1 MASEMEKSSEF
12 NALKAKKVFQ
22 GGGSGLC
29 QTLIALPGEE
39 WELNFGYNQLSMSL
53 MAIRTSRMSYIALIC
68 RLSMADIQLC
78 STLVTYNWVL
88 CPIMKQLTV
97 V

>member
-1 MASEMEKSSEF
+1 MASEMDKSSEF

-53 MAIRTSRMSYIALIC
+53 HGHQNLSY
-68 RLSMADIQLC
+68 
-78 STLVTYNWVL
+78 VL
-88 CPIMKQLTV
+88 DCTNL
-97 V
+97 